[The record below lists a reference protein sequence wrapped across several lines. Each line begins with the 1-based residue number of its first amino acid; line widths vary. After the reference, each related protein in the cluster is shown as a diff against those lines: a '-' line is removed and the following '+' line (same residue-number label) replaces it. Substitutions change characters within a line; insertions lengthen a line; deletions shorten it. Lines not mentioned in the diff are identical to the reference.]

1 MNTLPTDIQIGMK
14 VYDSLHKHIG
24 KVDDFRAP
32 ENATD
37 PEVEVADIDATD
49 KPGHESIVDVV
60 AKAFDDDPIPKVL
73 RDRLLTEGYVRLDVD
88 GLFAADRYILPE
100 QIASTTADGI
110 VLNVE
115 KDKLIK
121 KH

>member
-37 PEVEVADIDATD
+37 PDVEPADLDGAD
-49 KPGHESIVDVV
+49 KPGRETIIQAV
-60 AKAFDDDPIPKVL
+60 ADAFTDDPIPEVL
-73 RDRLLTEGYVRLDVD
+73 RDRLLTEGYVRLDAD

-100 QIASTTADGI
+100 QIASATADGI

-115 KDKLIK
+115 KDQLIK
-121 KH
+121 RH